1 MNKDTIIIT
10 GGAGFVGTNLIKFL
24 ISKTNFKIISID
36 DYSSGSKSNHV
47 KNKKVKYID
56 DLMCSC
62 CFMFVDKLEDY
73 KKKAVIGCDHYG
85 FCSDDCYNRWLNPG
99 FQKYLG
105 KINKQ

>member
-1 MNKDTIIIT
+1 MNMLNWFNFECLWRSDNN
-10 GGAGFVGTNLIKFL
+10 NLQ
-24 ISKTNFKIISID
+24 
-36 DYSSGSKSNHV
+36 SSSN
-47 KNKKVKYID
+47 KKLRLENKKVEYID

-73 KKKAVIGCDHYG
+73 KKMAVIGRDHYG